1 MESKTKTTLF
11 TIGYKKSNLQ
21 KKYIYKKSKYQF
33 LFDITFGTS
42 RSNAYGKTLP
52 KKCV

>member
-21 KKYIYKKSKYQF
+21 KKYIYKKSKYKLIVQTKG
-33 LFDITFGTS
+33 L
-42 RSNAYGKTLP
+42 AE
-52 KKCV
+52 